1 MNTDTM
7 TRDYKITLRSKNG
20 LPRSVWGVLLM
31 LLCKWFQTD
40 PDIDIQLEDNIPI
53 EPSIIKTCANC
64 GHCDSGVV
72 HWCLI
77 KKEIEF
83 EGLRSCI
90 FDNHK
95 YWMYDGSGER

>member
-1 MNTDTM
+1 VIEAKESRTFPELKMLAL
-7 TRDYKITLRSKNG
+7 TLVDIFGEGYIVSMRS
-20 LPRSVWGVLLM
+20 
-31 LLCKWFQTD
+31 
-40 PDIDIQLEDNIPI
+40 DIVK
-53 EPSIIKTCANC
+53 SCANC